1 MAAVAGA
8 PGLSTLLAWPTE
20 HLTEAADHWETV
32 GARSYGLAHGAWSD
46 AMTVDWSGQ
55 AAEALRTDTHADMLT
70 TSGVVDQLQE
80 AATVARS
87 GASELEAARSQVRYA
102 VEDAR
107 SAGFEVGEDLSVTD
121 RMSGGSAAQR
131 AARQS
136 AAQTFASDIGGRAAQ
151 LVSVDAQVA
160 GRVTAAVAGVGS
172 TFPQTPSTNGQV
184 HAVDNHTFKQDPPS
198 PLPIDPKDMTAAEAQ
213 AAWDKVN
220 AEIKAWNAR
229 CGVENVGPLPP
240 AQYSACMAS
249 RGPLVERQ
257 AAIRAR
263 LGQLGIPV
271 EGEGPASPGG
281 DTGGGAPPLIDE
293 VPLQT
298 DRAQIESKYK
308 HAADFGVS
316 DPRGRTG
323 FDNFDQ
329 AVKQVVND
337 PATLHI
343 QGSFRGQPAI
353 LNYNPDSGLCVIQ
366 SPDGKFISGWKL
378 DPEQAANVTR
388 RGTLGGGN

>member
-1 MAAVAGA
+1 M
-8 PGLSTLLAWPTE
+8 
-20 HLTEAADHWETV
+20 
-32 GARSYGLAHGAWSD
+32 
-46 AMTVDWSGQ
+46 M
-55 AAEALRTDTHADMLT
+55 T
-70 TSGVVDQLQE
+70 TSAVVDQLQS
-80 AATVARS
+80 AASVARS
-87 GASELEAARSQVRYA
+87 GASDLDAARSQMRYA

-121 RMSGGSAAQR
+121 RMSGGSAAQQV
-131 AARQS
+131 ARQA
-136 AAQTFASDIGGRAAQ
+136 AAQAFAGNIGGRAAQ
-151 LVSVDAQVA
+151 LVSLDAQVA
-160 GRVTAAVAGVGS
+160 GRVTAAVAGVGA
-172 TFPQTPSTNGQV
+172 TFPQTPPTNGQV
-184 HAVDNHTFKQDPPS
+184 RAVDSRTFKQAPPS
-198 PLPIDPKDMTAAEAQ
+198 PLPVDPKDMTAAEAQ
-213 AAWDKVN
+213 AAWAEVN

-229 CGVENVGPLPP
+229 CGLENVGPLPP

-271 EGEGPASPGG
+271 EGEGPAAPGEPGG
-281 DTGGGAPPLIDE
+281 SGAPTLINE

-298 DRAQIESKYK
+298 DRAQIEAKYK

-316 DPRGRTG
+316 DPRGRAG
-323 FDNFDQ
+323 FDNFDR
-329 AVKQVVND
+329 AVTQVVDD

-343 QGSFRGQPAI
+343 QGTFRGQPAI
-353 LNYNPDSGLCVIQ
+353 LNYNPNSGLCVIQ

-378 DPEQAANVTR
+378 DPEQAANVTS